1 MLVCTSVGES
11 LEVERV
17 KAVAL
22 SIPIAISNGG
32 ARTDATCARSTALHA
47 LVLAAGLVAWLPA
60 AGAGQECGAAVAV
73 AATGDGSA
81 LPDTTAGL
89 GPCLPLETIVAR
101 TLAHSPA
108 VAGAVGT
115 ARNATAAQRVAVGA
129 YLPSLVLNGITGKSS
144 QSATTSA
151 TGTGSQVQTTYAA
164 GLTASVDVFT
174 GGRRRDQLRQA
185 NAMSRAATAGLVLQ
199 RYATIFT
206 ATQGYL
212 DVLRAHELT
221 RVAADQVAQASL
233 GLDYVLR
240 REAAGTAM
248 RADVLSAQLAVSTA
262 RQAQLAASDT
272 LTMTAAALGRL
283 VGADGP
289 VDAEPTATLDPTPLV
304 LGDPAIVSLAVT
316 TSPAVL
322 ATQAVASADTAGVRA
337 AKTLYV
343 PTIAAGAG
351 YNWANG
357 ASFVGGLRSGWIV
370 ELVTSFPIF
379 DGFVREQTI
388 TQAEVASYVATVN
401 AADTRRLVG
410 ASAVQL
416 LGNLHVAAHDIELT
430 RESVRLA
437 TENLRVYRTRYN
449 AGIATILDVL
459 TAQTSLVQAELSL
472 VSARFNYRSTRASLE
487 ALLGRPL

>member
-1 MLVCTSVGES
+1 MP
-11 LEVERV
+11 
-17 KAVAL
+17 
-22 SIPIAISNGG
+22 IPTTNTMR
-32 ARTDATCARSTALHA
+32 RTRAGRMRCRGTALHA
-47 LVLAAGLVAWLPA
+47 LALAAGLVAWFPA
-60 AGAGQECGAAVAV
+60 TGASQQCTAAVAI
-73 AATGDGSA
+73 ATAMDGHGV
-81 LPDTTAGL
+81 LDTAMSL
-89 GPCLPLETIVAR
+89 GPCLSLETIIAR

-108 VAGAVGT
+108 VATAVGT
-115 ARNATAAQRVAVGA
+115 SRDATAAQRVAIGA
-129 YLPSLVLNGITGKSS
+129 YLPSVFLNAISGKSN
-144 QSATTSA
+144 QSLGTATVTD
-151 TGTGSQVQTTYAA
+151 TTAAAAAAA
-164 GLTASVDVFT
+164 GASPVVTAYGAGVTASVDLFT

-185 NAMSRAATAGLVLQ
+185 TAMSRAATAGLVLQ
-199 RYATIFT
+199 RYATVFT

-221 RVAADQVAQASL
+221 RVAADQLAQAGL

-283 VGADGP
+283 VGANGP
-289 VDAEPTATLDPTPLV
+289 VDAEPAATLEPTPLLLDDASIISV
-304 LGDPAIVSLAVT
+304 AVT

-322 ATQAVASADTAGVRA
+322 TTQSVASADTAAVQA

-343 PTIAAGAG
+343 PTIAAAVG
-351 YNWANG
+351 YNWSNNAR
-357 ASFVGGLRSGWIV
+357 FVGGLRSGWIV
-370 ELVTSFPIF
+370 ELTTSFPILN
-379 DGFVREQTI
+379 GFLREQTI

-401 AADTRRLVG
+401 AMDTRRLVG

-416 LGNLHVAAHDIELT
+416 LGNLHVAEHNIELA

-449 AGIATILDVL
+449 AGISTILDVL
-459 TAQTSLVQAELSL
+459 TAQTSLIQAELSL
-472 VSARFNYRSTRASLE
+472 VSARFNYRNTRASLE
-487 ALLGRPL
+487 ALLGRQL